1 MYVKA
6 PIPSEVYHLTK
17 KANLESILDDG
28 AIRRFDDTE
37 CWFCESL
44 AKMKAY
50 MEQTVLCEGKPYY
63 GVGGQLCRYP
73 KFEPDEHII
82 LKLTPSRRE
91 GYWYRWNQVIPLN
104 SPPELVQVAAEF
116 SKLKIGFR
124 GDLPFRNA
132 EAIDV
137 AEFLHGSIVCRNVQT
152 TSELWKRL
160 SEKVEQNWQTYQRN
174 PYDRSPGVLIG
185 IADEIAATATC
196 YSEFL
201 CSGSDLSRRD
211 LSYLLQFENPL
222 DVLRDR
228 WVLDQSTEQGTRFL
242 GMLESL
248 RSEGHAVII
257 ITHKLDEVLAVSD
270 RVTVLHK
277 GKSVATV
284 NTAETDEYALTSLM
298 VGHAVDLN
306 IQRAEASV
314 GSELLD
320 VHALNVFRADGS
332 QALKDVS
339 FTLSAGEI
347 LGVAGVAGS
356 GQKELCESIAG
367 LHPIAGG
374 SILMEN
380 KRIDGLT
387 PREIINRGVS
397 MSFIPEDRLGMGLA
411 GGLSLYDNL
420 LLKTYRDQKGVFLR
434 RRQAK
439 DEAVQMVKELEISTP
454 SISTQVR
461 KLSGGNVQKV
471 LLGRELNANPRVLI
485 TAYPVRGLDIN
496 SSMTIYH
503 LLNEQKKKGVGVLF
517 IGEDLDVL
525 LSLCDRILVL
535 CNGRVSA
542 IVNSK
547 YATKELLGLKMT
559 GAWEHDDE
567 EDDYA

>member
-1 MYVKA
+1 MKFLEMA
-6 PIPSEVYHLTK
+6 HITK
-17 KANLESILDDG
+17 KFSG
-28 AIRRFDDTE
+28 V
-37 CWFCESL
+37 
-44 AKMKAY
+44 
-50 MEQTVLCEGKPYY
+50 TVLKDVHLDIEAGEVHALMGENGAGKSTLMKILAGIYACDEGEIRINGETVVIHDTIAARNQGINFIHQEICLAENMSIAENLYIGMEIKKGLFLDKKKMVEITQEHLNALGLDLDANTQVSTLSIAQKQMVEIARALFFDAKLVVMDEPTSSLTNKE
-63 GVGGQLCRYP
+63 VDSL
-73 KFEPDEHII
+73 FEQVEL
-82 LKLTPSRRE
+82 LK
-91 GYWYRWNQVIPLN
+91 QK
-104 SPPELVQVAAEF
+104 QVAIVYISHRMEEIF
-116 SKLKIGFR
+116 KI
-124 GDLPFRNA
+124 A
-132 EAIDV
+132 
-137 AEFLHGSIVCRNVQT
+137 
-152 TSELWKRL
+152 
-160 SEKVEQNWQTYQRN
+160 
-174 PYDRSPGVLIG
+174 
-185 IADEIAATATC
+185 
-196 YSEFL
+196 
-201 CSGSDLSRRD
+201 
-211 LSYLLQFENPL
+211 
-222 DVLRDR
+222 
-228 WVLDQSTEQGTRFL
+228 
-242 GMLESL
+242 
-248 RSEGHAVII
+248 
-257 ITHKLDEVLAVSD
+257 D

-339 FTLSAGEI
+339 FTLNAGEI
-347 LGVAGVAGS
+347 LAVAGVAGS

>member
-1 MYVKA
+1 MAYVKA
-6 PIPSEVYHLTK
+6 PIPSEVYHLTQMDK
-17 KANLESILDDG
+17 LDDILDDG
-28 AIRRFDDTE
+28 KIRRFGDTE

-82 LKLTPSRRE
+82 LKLTPCRRE
-91 GYWYRWNQVIPLN
+91 GNWYRWNQEIPLN
-104 SPPELVQVAAEF
+104 SPLELVQAAAEF

-248 RSEGHAVII
+248 RSEGHAEQDYP
-257 ITHKLDEVLAVSD
+257 LDEA
-270 RVTVLHK
+270 
-277 GKSVATV
+277 
-284 NTAETDEYALTSLM
+284 YAQT
-298 VGHAVDLN
+298 
-306 IQRAEASV
+306 
-314 GSELLD
+314 
-320 VHALNVFRADGS
+320 
-332 QALKDVS
+332 
-339 FTLSAGEI
+339 
-347 LGVAGVAGS
+347 
-356 GQKELCESIAG
+356 QKNE
-367 LHPIAGG
+367 
-374 SILMEN
+374 
-380 KRIDGLT
+380 
-387 PREIINRGVS
+387 
-397 MSFIPEDRLGMGLA
+397 
-411 GGLSLYDNL
+411 
-420 LLKTYRDQKGVFLR
+420 
-434 RRQAK
+434 
-439 DEAVQMVKELEISTP
+439 
-454 SISTQVR
+454 
-461 KLSGGNVQKV
+461 
-471 LLGRELNANPRVLI
+471 
-485 TAYPVRGLDIN
+485 
-496 SSMTIYH
+496 MTMQ
-503 LLNEQKKKGVGVLF
+503 L
-517 IGEDLDVL
+517 
-525 LSLCDRILVL
+525 
-535 CNGRVSA
+535 
-542 IVNSK
+542 
-547 YATKELLGLKMT
+547 
-559 GAWEHDDE
+559 
-567 EDDYA
+567 

>member
-1 MYVKA
+1 MRRLFVNALELHNVTKRFGEKVIANDHVSLTVRRGEILAVLGENGSGKTTLMNMIAGIYHPDEGEIYVNGQPVTISSPRDAFRCGIGMVHQHFKLVDVFTA
-6 PIPSEVYHLTK
+6 
-17 KANLESILDDG
+17 
-28 AIRRFDDTE
+28 TE
-37 CWFCESL
+37 NI
-44 AKMKAY
+44 
-50 MEQTVLCEGKPYY
+50 VLGVEDGKPYRLKEATRRVEEISARY
-63 GVGGQLCRYP
+63 G
-73 KFEPDEHII
+73 FEIDAKKKIYAMSVSEKQTVEIVKVLYRGAEILILDEPTAV
-82 LKLTPSRRE
+82 LTPQETEKLFAVLRRMRE
-91 GYWYRWNQVIPLN
+91 DG
-104 SPPELVQVAAEF
+104 
-116 SKLKIGFR
+116 K
-124 GDLPFRNA
+124 
-132 EAIDV
+132 
-137 AEFLHGSIVCRNVQT
+137 SIV
-152 TSELWKRL
+152 
-160 SEKVEQNWQTYQRN
+160 
-174 PYDRSPGVLIG
+174 
-185 IADEIAATATC
+185 
-196 YSEFL
+196 
-201 CSGSDLSRRD
+201 
-211 LSYLLQFENPL
+211 
-222 DVLRDR
+222 
-228 WVLDQSTEQGTRFL
+228 
-242 GMLESL
+242 
-248 RSEGHAVII
+248 I
-257 ITHKLDEVLAVSD
+257 ITHKLNEVLSLSD

>member
-63 GVGGQLCRYP
+63 DAGGQLCRYP

-82 LKLTPSRRE
+82 LKL
-91 GYWYRWNQVIPLN
+91 
-104 SPPELVQVAAEF
+104 
-116 SKLKIGFR
+116 GFR

-174 PYDRSPGVLIG
+174 LYDRSPGVLIG

-248 RSEGHAVII
+248 RSEGHAEQDYP
-257 ITHKLDEVLAVSD
+257 LDEA
-270 RVTVLHK
+270 
-277 GKSVATV
+277 
-284 NTAETDEYALTSLM
+284 YAQT
-298 VGHAVDLN
+298 
-306 IQRAEASV
+306 
-314 GSELLD
+314 
-320 VHALNVFRADGS
+320 
-332 QALKDVS
+332 
-339 FTLSAGEI
+339 
-347 LGVAGVAGS
+347 
-356 GQKELCESIAG
+356 QKNE
-367 LHPIAGG
+367 
-374 SILMEN
+374 
-380 KRIDGLT
+380 
-387 PREIINRGVS
+387 
-397 MSFIPEDRLGMGLA
+397 
-411 GGLSLYDNL
+411 
-420 LLKTYRDQKGVFLR
+420 
-434 RRQAK
+434 
-439 DEAVQMVKELEISTP
+439 
-454 SISTQVR
+454 
-461 KLSGGNVQKV
+461 
-471 LLGRELNANPRVLI
+471 
-485 TAYPVRGLDIN
+485 
-496 SSMTIYH
+496 MTMQ
-503 LLNEQKKKGVGVLF
+503 L
-517 IGEDLDVL
+517 
-525 LSLCDRILVL
+525 
-535 CNGRVSA
+535 
-542 IVNSK
+542 
-547 YATKELLGLKMT
+547 
-559 GAWEHDDE
+559 
-567 EDDYA
+567 